1 MLRKRQGL
9 SEKPCKGALTLIL
22 DSGFQSH
29 RRVLYHA
36 TQPPNWLC
44 FISPKTEKMRWMRR
58 AKGTEWCVLRGSN
71 DCLLPCLK
79 KKNPCELSPQRTT
92 SISSSQNSV
101 KALNCHSLN
110 PSPPLFVFCLR
121 KPSLRS
127 SGWRSEQSLIT
138 SSVCQFT
145 RGCLQGHAAH
155 WWMSGIVSWHQKG
168 GG

>member
-1 MLRKRQGL
+1 MPRKRQGL
-9 SEKPCKGALTLIL
+9 SEKPCKGTLTLIL

-79 KKNPCELSPQRTT
+79 KKKSLWVKPSKNNLNFLFSKFCQSFKLPQIK
-92 SISSSQNSV
+92 SLPSS
-101 KALNCHSLN
+101 LC
-110 PSPPLFVFCLR
+110 R

-138 SSVCQFT
+138 SSISQFT